1 MAKTEDLKNDFGNRM
16 KKGTPVRKSLDDRLK
31 EGADGERTES
41 AKAPTAAIR
50 RGRAA
55 AERIGHAYNYTSL
68 HIEPGVYEQ
77 LREIARR
84 NRLTYTEVVNA
95 AFRKYVE
102 LYEARHGS
110 LETPRESNIS
120 ADSLV

>member
-1 MAKTEDLKNDFGNRM
+1 MAKKEDLMTGFGNRM
-16 KKGTPVRKSLDDRLK
+16 RKDPPVRKSLGDRLADEP
-31 EGADGERTES
+31 EGEHPES
-41 AKAPTAAIR
+41 APEPVRTAPGNRTASA
-50 RGRAA
+50 
-55 AERIGHAYNYTSL
+55 RIGRKYNYTTL
-68 HIEPGVYEQ
+68 YVEPAVYEQ

-84 NRLTYTEVVNA
+84 HRLNYNEIVNA

-110 LETPRESNIS
+110 LQTPRESNIS